1 MGKAYARM
9 LQRQGPTERP
19 KIACKRQIF
28 ACMRTCTIPT
38 TKMAGIDASDVAPAP
53 SCTPTPPPRPAR
65 ASRRALQA
73 LLRIGKCKCGVG
85 EVQRARAAARSRWG
99 ERSRLFLGKVEAGG
113 HDPGCVQTATSRI

>member
-1 MGKAYARM
+1 MGKAYARI

-53 SCTPTPPPRPAR
+53 SCTPTPPHGQPAP
-65 ASRRALQA
+65 L
-73 LLRIGKCKCGVG
+73 
-85 EVQRARAAARSRWG
+85 AAPSKLSC
-99 ERSRLFLGKVEAGG
+99 E
-113 HDPGCVQTATSRI
+113 